1 MRYTVGLTGG
11 IGSGKS
17 TVAARFAALGVAVVD
32 ADEVAHRL
40 TAPGGAAIDA
50 IRAAFGKAFIA
61 ADGALDRARMRAH
74 VFADPDE
81 RRRLEGILHPMIR
94 KAGEEERA
102 AATSPYV
109 LSVVPLLLEG
119 RRGAPGVQRV
129 LVVTCDERVQVER
142 VMKRSGLS
150 EGEVRA
156 IIATQMPQSE
166 KLQWADDVIDNSGA
180 PEAIDEPVRRLHA
193 RYLDAAA
200 RFEER

>member
-50 IRAAFGKAFIA
+50 IRAAFGKAFIS

-81 RRRLEGILHPMIR
+81 RRRLEGILHPMVHAEQR
-94 KAGEEERA
+94 AFVARARRAGRRA
-102 AATSPYV
+102 VV
-109 LSVVPLLLEG
+109 LDVPLLFEVGWDRDVDLIVVVSAPRAVQIHRVRL
-119 RRGAPGVQRV
+119 RRKMSPADVAAVIARQMPDAEKRRRAD
-129 LVVTCDERVQVER
+129 VVVRT
-142 VMKRSGLS
+142 GLS
-150 EGEVRA
+150 RHYALRA
-156 IIATQMPQSE
+156 
-166 KLQWADDVIDNSGA
+166 LN
-180 PEAIDEPVRRLHA
+180 
-193 RYLDAAA
+193 
-200 RFEER
+200 RFIQGLRA